1 MKNNLRSLAFMAITG
16 TLLAAGLS
24 SCKKEDALQDGDV
37 KAAAIVTVGTCNSD
51 LLITASTTW
60 SSANTYVLRGKVRV
74 LPPATLTIQAG
85 TTIQGECD
93 GTLIIERGGKI
104 SAIGTAASPI
114 VFTSN
119 KPVGSRVPG
128 DWGGV
133 IILGRAQ
140 NNQGQN
146 VPIEGVPVGG
156 PGNSALGY
164 HGPGGALN
172 NADNSGS
179 FRFVRIEYAG
189 QNLPTQTNPTN
200 EVNGLTL
207 GSVGS
212 GTVIDH
218 VQVIHGNDDA
228 FEWFGGTVNAKYLY
242 SYNTR
247 DDDFDTD
254 FGFTGKIQFAAGV
267 RGSLVDVSANSSNG
281 FESDNDAT
289 GSTLTPLTNPAFV
302 NVTLVGPCGA
312 DGANFGSGVLARRN
326 SALDLYNANIY
337 GWGKAGTAAINYTG
351 ASAPCAGFNVQ
362 NVTLQNYTPG
372 ATALPSVAT
381 CFALTLAANNAA
393 CPATPTTP
401 VGDISGA
408 VTPTSGLPAVTVPFT
423 WTAANFRGA
432 FNPAGDSNWTGA
444 WLSFKALGQ

>member
-16 TLLAAGLS
+16 TLLAIGIS
-24 SCKKEDALQDGDV
+24 SCKKEDAFQDGDV
-37 KAAAIVTVGTCNSD
+37 SAAAIVTVGTCNTNT
-51 LLITASTTW
+51 LISVNTTW
-60 SSANTYVLRGKVRV
+60 SSVNTYVLRGKVRV

-85 TTIQGECD
+85 TVIQGECD

-104 SAIGTAASPI
+104 SANGTTNAPI

-119 KPVGSRVPG
+119 KPAGSRVPG

-146 VPIEGVPVGG
+146 VPIEGVPVGA
-156 PGNSALGY
+156 PGNTALGY

-172 NADNSGS
+172 NADNSGT

-189 QNLPTQTNPTN
+189 QNLPTSTNQFN
-200 EVNGLTL
+200 EVNALTL

-212 GTVIDH
+212 GTAIDH

-254 FGFTGKIQFAAGV
+254 FGYTGKIQFAAGV
-267 RGSLVDVSANSSNG
+267 RGSSVDVSANSSNG
-281 FESDNDAT
+281 FESDNDGA
-289 GSTLTPLTNPAFV
+289 GSSLAPLTNPAFV

-312 DGANFGSGVLARRN
+312 DGANFGSGVLAKKN
-326 SALDLYNANIY
+326 TALDMFNSIVY
-337 GWGKAGTAAINYTG
+337 GWGKTGTAAINNNG
-351 ASAPCAGFNVQ
+351 ANAPCTGFNVQ
-362 NVTLQNYTPG
+362 NVTLQNYAPG
-372 ATALPSVAT
+372 ATVLPSVPT
-381 CFALTLAANNAA
+381 CFALTLAAVNAA
-393 CPATPTTP
+393 CPATPTTA
-401 VGDISGA
+401 VGDVSGA
-408 VTPTSGLPAVTVPFT
+408 VTPTSGLPAVTPPFT
-423 WTAANFRGA
+423 WTAANYRGA
-432 FNPAGDSNWTGA
+432 FNPGGDANWTGA
-444 WLSFKALGQ
+444 WLNFKALGQ